1 MDKKEQTRLR
11 VQRYREKRALP
22 NSVTLSTPEA
32 LRDSVTEKEN
42 GNANV
47 TQYPALLHA
56 LADPVKRAK
65 LRRIC
70 EELKNHGQLRNVY
83 YGAGE
88 TSVPFDVVSEYIEV
102 LT

>member
-1 MDKKEQTRLR
+1 MDKTEQARLR
-11 VQRYREKRALP
+11 KRKQRDIERS
-22 NSVTLSTPEA
+22 NSVTSGE
-32 LRDSVTEKEN
+32 RDMES
-42 GNANV
+42 V
-47 TQYPALLHA
+47 TQYPALLYA

-70 EELKNHGQLRNVY
+70 EQLSNHGQLKNVY

-88 TSVPFDVVSEYIEV
+88 TSVPFDAVNEYLGV